1 MSRPAREPTAWLE
14 SIELENVRCFH
25 ARQTVPFTTRD
36 GNKAQWT
43 LLLGENGTGKSTL
56 LQVCAMLM
64 PRRWELDDDLGKY
77 VVRSHAY
84 DDQAGTWLR
93 LPRVDKFGALQA
105 NFAISMN
112 IHNHLVSWRWQQ
124 RPVAG
129 ALAMGPESPFPSFDV
144 IPRIPACLAYAPY
157 RSPWAFV
164 PDDTSA
170 EKLRGL
176 FIGFTQL
183 RNPVS
188 WYKERTYAAINPNS
202 SELSRKNANRILS
215 RIKKTLIA
223 LLPDVEDLQI
233 RTDQEGR
240 GPNQLLAKTPYGWAR
255 VDALGLGYQSVLS
268 LAVDIASRLIEH
280 YPDSPNPLIEPAVI
294 LIDEVDLHL
303 HPKWQRTLQEELSRQ
318 FPKAQFI
325 ATAHSPLVVQSS
337 PDANILL
344 LKREKDY
351 VVVDRAPEVIK
362 TWRVDQILTS
372 DLFGIPTAR
381 PPNLDRLIQERDL
394 ILGKDELS
402 KRDEKRLEE
411 LHDEIDTI
419 PGGESR
425 WEMKAAELIREA
437 AQKIKSTGISNK
449 KQPAPKA
456 RQRAPKKKGT
466 GGSAFTNQ
474 RFRQQC

>member
-1 MSRPAREPTAWLE
+1 MSRRAKEPTAWLE

-25 ARQTVPFTTRD
+25 QRQTIPFTTGD
-36 GNKAQWT
+36 GKKAQWT

-64 PRRWELDDDLGKY
+64 PRRWELDPELGKY

-84 DDQAGTWLR
+84 DDQTGTWLR
-93 LPRVDKFGALQA
+93 LRRADGPAAIPATFT
-105 NFAISMN
+105 ISMN
-112 IHNHLVSWRWQQ
+112 IHDDSVSWRWQQ

-129 ALAMGPESPFPSFDV
+129 ALSMGPETPFPSFDV
-144 IPRIPACLAYAPY
+144 IPELPLCLAYAPY

-170 EKLRGL
+170 EQLRGL

-188 WYKERTYAAINPNS
+188 WYKERTYATVNPS
-202 SELSRKNANRILS
+202 SNEKSRNNARRILV
-215 RIKKTLIA
+215 RIKKTLIG

-233 RTDQEGR
+233 RTEQEGR
-240 GPNQLLAKTPYGWAR
+240 GANQLLAKTPYGWVR

-268 LAVDIASRLIEH
+268 LTVDIASRLIEH
-280 YPDSPNPLIEPAVI
+280 YPDSPNPLAEPAVI

-303 HPKWQRTLQEELSRQ
+303 HPKWQRTLQQELSRQ
-318 FPKAQFI
+318 FPNAQFI

-337 PDANILL
+337 PDANLLL
-344 LKREKDY
+344 LKREKDH
-351 VVVDRAPEVIK
+351 VVVMRAPEVIK

-372 DLFGIPTAR
+372 DLFGLPTAR
-381 PPNLDRLIQERDL
+381 PPELDSLIQERDT
-394 ILGKDELS
+394 ILGKTALSNTDEN
-402 KRDEKRLEE
+402 RLEE
-411 LHDEIDTI
+411 LRAKIDTI

-425 WEMKAAELIREA
+425 WEMEAAELIREA
-437 AQKIKSTGISNK
+437 ALEIKSTAI
-449 KQPAPKA
+449 PKA
-456 RQRAPKKKGT
+456 KVPAKTARRRPQNKRGHL
-466 GGSAFTNQ
+466 
-474 RFRQQC
+474 